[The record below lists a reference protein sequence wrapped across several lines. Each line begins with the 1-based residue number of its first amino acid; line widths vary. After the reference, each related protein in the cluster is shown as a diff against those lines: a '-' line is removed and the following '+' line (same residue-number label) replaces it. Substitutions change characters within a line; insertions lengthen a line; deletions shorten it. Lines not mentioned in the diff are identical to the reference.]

1 MTTAVIKTKQKY
13 SGNLSIMLELINQWR
28 NINGTDLDCSHIS
41 CHFLVGFDCWT
52 VFVSRDFML
61 SSCHFQ
67 EVPIYRINFEVY
79 YSAIQCDLEQIR
91 QFHISFSLFL
101 RSTIYLLFLISVKS
115 MLYSLSGYNSRAAK
129 ENYGKGSRLG
139 NIACCLINC

>member
-1 MTTAVIKTKQKY
+1 
-13 SGNLSIMLELINQWR
+13 
-28 NINGTDLDCSHIS
+28 
-41 CHFLVGFDCWT
+41 
-52 VFVSRDFML
+52 ML

-67 EVPIYRINFEVY
+67 EVPIYRIHFEVY

-91 QFHISFSLFL
+91 HVGQFHISFSLFL

-129 ENYGKGSRLG
+129 ENDGKGSRLG